1 MAISQLLLATAS
13 SNLVARKS
21 KCYFIIKCSLLT
33 SAQRSAEVRA
43 LQRALSFYLSIY
55 ISISL
60 SGYVCL
66 QFVVYASLILDKL
79 PFSCKQKFQFIS
91 IAPDKGTVT

>member
-1 MAISQLLLATAS
+1 MTRISNIANA
-13 SNLVARKS
+13 AFFKP
-21 KCYFIIKCSLLT
+21 FLT

-55 ISISL
+55 LYFYL

-66 QFVVYASLILDKL
+66 QFVVYASLILDRL
-79 PFSCKQKFQFIS
+79 AFSCKQRFQFIS
-91 IAPDKGTVT
+91 IALDKATRDLSVYVLFTRAVNY